1 MTGPTD
7 RWDDGA
13 SASILTAALRC
24 RCPRCGKGPLYSG
37 LLDVRPSC
45 SVCGLDLS
53 ANDAGDGA
61 SAFVILILGAIV
73 IGLAFWVEVTFS
85 PPLWLHIVLWGP
97 TILVGSIVLLRWVK
111 AGLIAQQYRVR
122 GMDKGVDP

>member
-1 MTGPTD
+1 
-7 RWDDGA
+7 
-13 SASILTAALRC
+13 
-24 RCPRCGKGPLYSG
+24 
-37 LLDVRPSC
+37 
-45 SVCGLDLS
+45 VCGLDLS